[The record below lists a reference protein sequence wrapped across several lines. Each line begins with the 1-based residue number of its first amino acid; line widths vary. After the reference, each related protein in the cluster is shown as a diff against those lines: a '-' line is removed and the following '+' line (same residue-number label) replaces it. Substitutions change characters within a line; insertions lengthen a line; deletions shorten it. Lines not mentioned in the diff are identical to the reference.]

1 MKFTV
6 GWLKDYLDFDCSLI
20 QLSHKLTSIGLEVE
34 NIKIPITDPD
44 KFIVCKVI
52 KVEKHPN
59 ADKLKVC
66 DVSDG
71 KDNYNI
77 VCGAENVKN
86 GLITV
91 LAKEGAI
98 IYNQT
103 EKEFKISKS
112 KIRGIQ
118 SNGMLC
124 SEEELGIEE
133 KSTGIIELN
142 DSYKVGKSFSDY
154 VSDEDIDKEIN
165 TLRDQRA
172 SFDVVE
178 REAKEGDYIKCSYE
192 GELDGKA
199 VSEIVP
205 DKPMYGKQTNTWEE
219 AGQAKGLGVDAIAE
233 GVVGMKSG
241 EKKEIE
247 AKFKDDFEIA
257 PLAGKSVIYQVEVHE
272 VREKKAPEMDEEFFK
287 SVKVENLEEL
297 KDRVLTDL
305 ESRKQRE
312 NQNSKRSQVTQKILE
327 LPDFPLPQQAVE
339 DESNSIFQQRAQRAI
354 QQGTK
359 QEEIE
364 SQKDELW
371 KEAKTQGEA
380 RVKLTLILGKIAEK
394 EKVEVNNED
403 LARAASQEAMMM
415 RKDPTAYIKELSKD
429 RRQLHRLR
437 QDILHD
443 KTLDLVANKTK
454 ENISD
459 TKGD

>member
-1 MKFTV
+1 MNLE
-6 GWLKDYLDFDCSLI
+6 LKDAGTARKIAIVTFDAEEI
-20 QLSHKLTSIGLEVE
+20 QNKENEACKEIGKVASISGFRKGKAPAAVIRKKYSKELKDELTRKVSTDAYESILENKE
-34 NIKIPITDPD
+34 
-44 KFIVCKVI
+44 I
-52 KVEKHPN
+52 KVYSI
-59 ADKLKVC
+59 LKV
-66 DVSDG
+66 DPGDFSKEQGVSVEVTVDLEPEFELP
-71 KDNYNI
+71 DY
-77 VCGAENVKN
+77 ENFEA
-86 GLITV
+86 TV
-91 LAKEGAI
+91 HP
-98 IYNQT
+98 T
-103 EKEFKISKS
+103 
-112 KIRGIQ
+112 
-118 SNGMLC
+118 
-124 SEEELGIEE
+124 
-133 KSTGIIELN
+133 
-142 DSYKVGKSFSDY
+142 D

-172 SFDVVE
+172 SFDVIE
-178 REAKEGDYIKCSYE
+178 REAKEGDFIKCSYE
-192 GELDGKA
+192 GELEGKA

-257 PLAGKSVIYQVEVHE
+257 PLAGKTVIYQVEVHE
-272 VREKKAPEMDEEFFK
+272 VREKKAPEMNEEFFK
-287 SVKVENLEEL
+287 SAKVENLEEL

-364 SQKDELW
+364 AQKDELW

-394 EKVEVNNED
+394 EKVEVSNED

-454 ENISD
+454 ENVCDIE
-459 TKGD
+459 GDHTH

>member
-1 MKFTV
+1 MNLE
-6 GWLKDYLDFDCSLI
+6 LKDAGTARKIAIVTFDAEEIQNKENEACKEIGKIASIPGFRKGKAPAAVIRKKYSKELKDELTRKVSTDAYESILDN
-20 QLSHKLTSIGLEVE
+20 KE
-34 NIKIPITDPD
+34 
-44 KFIVCKVI
+44 I
-52 KVEKHPN
+52 KVYSI
-59 ADKLKVC
+59 LKV
-66 DVSDG
+66 DPGDFSKEQGVSVEVTVDLEPEFELP
-71 KDNYNI
+71 DY
-77 VCGAENVKN
+77 ENFEA
-86 GLITV
+86 TV
-91 LAKEGAI
+91 HP
-98 IYNQT
+98 T
-103 EKEFKISKS
+103 
-112 KIRGIQ
+112 
-118 SNGMLC
+118 
-124 SEEELGIEE
+124 
-133 KSTGIIELN
+133 
-142 DSYKVGKSFSDY
+142 D

-192 GELDGKA
+192 GELDGKP

-247 AKFKDDFEIA
+247 AKFEDDFEIA
-257 PLAGKSVIYQVEVHE
+257 PLAGKTVVYQVEIHE
-272 VREKKAPEMDEEFFK
+272 VREKKAPEMNEEFFK

-364 SQKDELW
+364 AQKDELW

-394 EKVEVNNED
+394 EKVEVSNED

-454 ENISD
+454 ENVCDIE
-459 TKGD
+459 GDHTH